1 MKDCWVGMKAL
12 QGLVTFSITF
22 PSVSLTWTTWPYS
35 LIWKKLVVNCLMSTF
50 SGAKISHKMG
60 HSTLKGHPGNAG
72 CTDTALLRTSGRS
85 GGSGFQ
91 AWSCSH
97 LRDWLCLWTF
107 LVPGP
112 GALCQCRQTRGPGSS
127 CPDAAVSI
135 LPGPQRSAGP
145 FPSKFC
151 VFLRGPQPAAL
162 AVHTADWP
170 VAAFSGF
177 SASPDSLP
185 YSLSCFLGSWLRYF
199 TCSQTLSSGTALWCW
214 NKTATVC
221 RLRGELPAN
230 KCSKTSM
237 WLVRKPRVGLSFL
250 GKHRWGRHINAS
262 LLYFVEKPG
271 DLWQS

>member
-22 PSVSLTWTTWPYS
+22 PSVSLTWTTWPYG
-35 LIWKKLVVNCLMSTF
+35 LIWKKLVVKCLMSTF

-72 CTDTALLRTSGRS
+72 CADTALLRTSGRS

-97 LRDWLCLWTF
+97 LRAWLCLWTS

-135 LPGPQRSAGP
+135 LPVPLPKQVLCVSQGPPASSPGCPHCWLACCSLRWRFRFPRLSPLLAFLLPGLMTQILYLQPNPQLRDCSLVLEQDSDCVQIMGWA
-145 FPSKFC
+145 PSKQM
-151 VFLRGPQPAAL
+151 L
-162 AVHTADWP
+162 
-170 VAAFSGF
+170 
-177 SASPDSLP
+177 
-185 YSLSCFLGSWLRYF
+185 
-199 TCSQTLSSGTALWCW
+199 
-214 NKTATVC
+214 
-221 RLRGELPAN
+221 
-230 KCSKTSM
+230 
-237 WLVRKPRVGLSFL
+237 
-250 GKHRWGRHINAS
+250 
-262 LLYFVEKPG
+262 
-271 DLWQS
+271 